1 MNLDRIEIILRN
13 YNCSFLN
20 LELTDTT
27 MENAKNYVKNNG
39 FDIVV
44 LAEEQTKGRGRRGN
58 KWISPKGNVY
68 CSIALRNNID
78 INNYFFFN
86 ILTTV
91 SLQLTMEEFGI
102 KDIKFKWPNDI
113 FYKDKKLGGIILE
126 SYNYKNDI
134 NFVIIGLGINV
145 FTSPDKLNYPVTNLR
160 EISNINDRLVFF
172 ETFLNNFFPNWINK
186 DKNIQD
192 LSAKFSNS
200 LMFLDEEI
208 LINKGNDEIIS
219 GIFKGINKDGS
230 LILYKNQKLQSI
242 YSGNIVI

>member
-1 MNLDRIEIILRN
+1 MPLDRIEIFLSE

-20 LELTDTT
+20 LESTDTT
-27 MENAKNYVKNNG
+27 MENAKNYVSNNCL
-39 FDIVV
+39 DIVV
-44 LAEEQTKGRGRRGN
+44 LAEEQTDGRGRRGN
-58 KWISPKGNVY
+58 KWISPKGNIY

-86 ILTTV
+86 ILTTI

-102 KDIKFKWPNDI
+102 QDIKFKWPNDI

-134 NFVIIGLGINV
+134 NFVIIGLGIN
-145 FTSPDKLNYPVTNLR
+145 FLSSPQNINYPVTNLQ
-160 EISNINDRLVFF
+160 EISSIDDRLVFF
-172 ETFLNNFFPNWINK
+172 EKFLNNFFFNWINK

-192 LSAKFSNS
+192 LSDKFSKS
-200 LMFLDEEI
+200 LMFLNKTI
-208 LINKGNDEIIS
+208 FINKGNNEIIS

-230 LILYKNQKLQSI
+230 LILFKNQKLQSI